1 MLVCNSKG
9 KYCKLKWEELECKMK
24 DELKK
29 VRKLIIDERIRDV
42 EQAYLGQYFDI
53 IKIPLSDELYDEISG
68 HSDIFYCKINNQ
80 IIEAPNAPIHIKNAL
95 IGNAKVR

>member
-1 MLVCNSKG
+1 M
-9 KYCKLKWEELECKMK
+9 
-24 DELKK
+24 
-29 VRKLIIDERIRDV
+29 RTLIIDERIRDV

-80 IIEAPNAPIHIKNAL
+80 IIEAPNAPMHLANAI
-95 IGNAKVR
+95 IGESKVR

>member
-1 MLVCNSKG
+1 MQKENIASLNEKSWK
-9 KYCKLKWEELECKMK
+9 CKMK

-80 IIEAPNAPIHIKNAL
+80 IIEAPNAPIHMKNAL

>member
-1 MLVCNSKG
+1 M
-9 KYCKLKWEELECKMK
+9 
-24 DELKK
+24 
-29 VRKLIIDERIRDV
+29 RTLIIDERIRDV

-80 IIEAPNAPIHIKNAL
+80 IIEAPNAPIHISESI
-95 IGNAKVR
+95 IGASKVR